1 MNPEIIVLSNLLVYI
16 FGFLVLFTAKGDIFS
31 SFSDWFVLGIFILGV
46 IFASSLQESVFE
58 NFQISY
64 NWIQINKTQINFDI
78 LLDHQAYF
86 MYVLIQ
92 VIALLVVL
100 FSSKYLRKDISK
112 TRFYAYICLFV
123 PAMLGL
129 VIAGNLLQFY
139 IFWELVG
146 FCSFLLI
153 GFWYEKK
160 TANSA
165 AFKSFIINRLGDCFL
180 MAGIF
185 MVFYIF
191 KTLNFIS
198 IQILFTEGNIFNLEN
213 HYLNLSIATLLM
225 FVGVMSK
232 SAQFPLEIWL
242 PRAMEGPTP
251 ASALIHAATMVV
263 AGVFLLARI
272 NPILLIEVRYVIAC
286 VGCIT
291 AVIGAFSALFQ
302 NKIKAALAYSTIS
315 QLGMMVAG
323 MGIGAVGAANFHLA
337 THASFKAGL
346 FLGAGAVI
354 DIFNHNQDMR
364 KMGGLQKSHPVLFY
378 SFCICA
384 ASLCGIPLT
393 SGFLSKD
400 ALISSAFTFVGTN
413 YFSFK
418 MLIPLLLILTSFI
431 TALYMIRI
439 VVMTFLERQESQIDK
454 IIQNTKKTMGGALK
468 TFENILTGEKQNVSN
483 DVFVDALKT
492 SGIYEICVF
501 CLALGSLFF
510 VFSVDILSFDQVW
523 YIKRFAG
530 LNSHVFWIPWLL
542 MGLFVLAL
550 LISYN
555 TTSEEIRN
563 FYLQKRIRG
572 IKKPI
577 IQWTKDHFYIEDF
590 YKRIF
595 SKVILKYGVESTNS
609 RALGIVPI
617 EFAKIEKSVFDRI
630 VAKSTDGFI
639 YISKTFGK
647 IDEFIVDNAVNKLS
661 NGVMNLG
668 EKVKNLQKSNLQ
680 IYILTMILVVLVFG
694 LIKFLI

>member
-1 MNPEIIVLSNLLVYI
+1 MNPEIIILSNLLVYI
-16 FGFLVLFTAKGDIFS
+16 FGFVMLFTVKRNIFL
-31 SFSDWFVLGIFILGV
+31 SFSDWFVLGIFVLGV
-46 IFASSLQESVFE
+46 IFASSLQENVFE

-64 NWIQINKTQINFDI
+64 SWIKIHKTQINFDI
-78 LLDHQAYF
+78 LLDNQAYF

-100 FSSKYLRKDISK
+100 FSSKYLKKDPSK
-112 TRFYAYICLFV
+112 NRFYAYICLFV
-123 PAMLGL
+123 PSMLGL

-160 TANSA
+160 SANSA
-165 AFKSFIINRLGDCFL
+165 AFKSFMINRLGDCFL

-198 IQILFTEGNIFNLEN
+198 IQKLFSEGSIFNLEN
-213 HYLNLSIATLLM
+213 HYLNLSLAALLM

-232 SAQFPLEIWL
+232 SAQFPLQVWL

-272 NPILLIEVRYVIAC
+272 NPILLIEVRYIIAF

-291 AVIGAFSALFQ
+291 AIIGAISALFQ
-302 NKIKAALAYSTIS
+302 NQIKAALAYSTIS
-315 QLGMMVAG
+315 QLGMMVAA

-337 THASFKAGL
+337 THAFFKAGL

-354 DIFNHNQDMR
+354 EIFHHNQDMR
-364 KMGGLQKSHPVLFY
+364 KMGGLQKSYPVLFY
-378 SFCICA
+378 SFCICG

-400 ALISSAFTFVGTN
+400 ALISSAFAFVEKD
-413 YFSFK
+413 YLSFK
-418 MLIPLLLILTSFI
+418 ILIPVFLVLTSFI
-431 TALYMIRI
+431 TALYVIRI
-439 VVMTFLERQESQIDK
+439 VVMTFLERQESQFDK

-483 DVFVDALKT
+483 DVFIDTLKS
-492 SGIYEICVF
+492 SGVYEICVF
-501 CLALGSLFF
+501 CLAIGSLFF
-510 VFSVDILSFDQVW
+510 VFSPDVFSFQQVW
-523 YIKRFAG
+523 YMVSFVG
-530 LNSHVFWIPWLL
+530 LQTHFFWIPWLL
-542 MGLFVLAL
+542 LSLFMLAL

-563 FYLQKRIRG
+563 FYLQKKVSG
-572 IKKPI
+572 VKKNAIKI
-577 IQWTKDHFYIEDF
+577 IKNHFYIEDF
-590 YKRIF
+590 YKRVFNKI
-595 SKVILKYGVESTNS
+595 IIKYGAESTNA
-609 RALGIVPI
+609 RALGLVAVG
-617 EFAKIEKSVFDRI
+617 FDKIEKNIFDAVLLKTI
-630 VAKSTDGFI
+630 EGFI
-639 YISKTFGK
+639 YIGKTFAK
-647 IDEFIVDNAVNKLS
+647 IDEFVFDRAVDKLS
-661 NGVMNLG
+661 TGVMNLG
-668 EKVKNLQKSNLQ
+668 EKLKNIQKSNLQ
-680 IYILTMILVVLVFG
+680 IYVLTMILVILVFG
-694 LIKFLI
+694 LIKSLF